1 MQLDTFM
8 TKGLPFDEL
17 RKAIRIKEEDQKKR
31 DEKKKEYSNTVTA
44 SGKSEIDELKDMIQN
59 MNTEMKQMKEELSTS
74 TMDNTDQYVN
84 SQQHFN
90 ADSYGH
96 YGHYRQRGYY
106 GRNYRRG
113 YNGRRSRDE
122 GLVEDLHSSNSIKMK
137 QLTTCTRNRDIQRM
151 EILYV

>member
-1 MQLDTFM
+1 
-8 TKGLPFDEL
+8 
-17 RKAIRIKEEDQKKR
+17 
-31 DEKKKEYSNTVTA
+31 
-44 SGKSEIDELKDMIQN
+44 MIQN

-113 YNGRRSRDE
+113 YNGRRSRGRGFGRGFTQQQQHQDE
-122 GLVEDLHSSNSIKMK
+122 TADYMHSKPRYTENGDPICMRCGQEGHIALGCRVRLDHQKKNLNFSGPTS
-137 QLTTCTRNRDIQRM
+137 RRGR
-151 EILYV
+151 